1 MTYMWRYKT
10 PLGFDDIM
18 LNSDGKYLTGLCF
31 INTNDSKKDD
41 ENYLEKNLPIFKETC
56 KWLDVYFSGKV
67 PNFTPKYKIYNLTQ
81 FKKEVIDIMNSVSYG
96 STLTYSDIANV
107 IAKKRGIKKMSTQA
121 VGKAV
126 GKNPICIIIPCHR
139 VVGKNGSL
147 TGYSG
152 GLKNKALLLA
162 CEKNDM
168 SKYFIP
174 KGGTIL

>member
-1 MTYMWRYKT
+1 MTYKWRYKT

-18 LNSDGKYLTGLCF
+18 LNSDGKYLTGLWF
-31 INTNDSKKDD
+31 INTDDTKKHD
-41 ENYLEKNLPIFKETC
+41 ENCLEKNLPIFKETC
-56 KWLDVYFSGKV
+56 SWLDVYFSGKV
-67 PNFTPKYKIYNLTQ
+67 PNFTPKYKIDNLTQ

-96 STLTYSDIANV
+96 STITYSDIANV
-107 IAKKRGIKKMSTQA
+107 IAKKRGITKMSAQA

-152 GLKNKALLLA
+152 GLKNKAALLA

-174 KGGTIL
+174 KGGMTL